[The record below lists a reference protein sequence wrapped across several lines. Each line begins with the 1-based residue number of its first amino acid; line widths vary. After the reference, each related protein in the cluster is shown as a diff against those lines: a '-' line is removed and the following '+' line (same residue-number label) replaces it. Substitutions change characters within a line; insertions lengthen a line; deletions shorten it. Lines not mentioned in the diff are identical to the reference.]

1 MQESRTN
8 DCRNLDSS
16 RTVQH
21 KSWHKRVGKPPSDEL
36 QVIRLLLGT
45 FTPSSC
51 EKALPE
57 ERKHFRKSLQDLPSS
72 ATSKAGVNFSF
83 FHFLLIGFSSEKP
96 STSCCEPLVVPFQS
110 GITGSALWGRRVSS
124 LGIRIGSSAW
134 SGTCESSV
142 LPLNWVNSK

>member
-16 RTVQH
+16 QTVQH

-96 STSCCEPLVVPFQS
+96 QYELLWASCGSLAVRYYWQCIVRQQS
-110 GITGSALWGRRVSS
+110 LITGNKNWELCVVWNLWELCAAIK
-124 LGIRIGSSAW
+124 LG
-134 SGTCESSV
+134 
-142 LPLNWVNSK
+142 K